1 MGRVASIVLRA
12 GALVNLILGF
22 AVWAGWAESMVLA
35 HMVLGL
41 VVIVAAWTLALPEAT
56 APGGNR
62 AVAGAAVVL
71 GLLLPVIGMLQLSVE
86 PGAAMWAMRALHVL
100 TAIGIIGVGEA
111 AVARR
116 RRAVPA
122 AVGLRPS
129 VSG

>member
-62 AVAGAAVVL
+62 AVAVAAVVL

-122 AVGLRPS
+122 PVGLRQT
-129 VSG
+129 VSS